1 MIEKKKALIH
11 IPHWRDEKEIKERID
26 KVRKKNKNAPYA
38 DTMRK
43 IVRDG
48 LEANE

>member
-1 MIEKKKALIH
+1 MIEKKKAKVH
-11 IPHWRDEKEIKERID
+11 IPHWRDEQEIKTRIE
-26 KVRKKNKNAPYA
+26 KVQKKNKNAPYA

-48 LEANE
+48 LKANE

>member
-1 MIEKKKALIH
+1 MIEKKKAKIH
-11 IPHWRDEKEIKERID
+11 IPHWRDDIDIRKRID
-26 KVRKKNKNAPYA
+26 AVRKKNKNAAYA